1 MALFTGEY
9 ECKLDAKG
17 RLTLPSKVKSRLPE
31 VSGNQLVLSKGLETC
46 IVVYPQVEYMKI
58 YAQIASLSEFKEEYR
73 ELQRNLF
80 RRIADVDLDS
90 VGRILIPR
98 QMIRHAG
105 LQKQVIIVGLGNRF
119 EIWDTDTYNE
129 NIIKDNEAFSKL
141 VQKHLTE

>member
-58 YAQIASLSEFKEEYR
+58 YARIASLSEFNEEYR

-98 QMIRHAG
+98 QMTHHAG

-119 EIWDTDTYNE
+119 EIWDADTYNE
-129 NIIKDNEAFSKL
+129 TIIKDNEAFSKL

>member
-58 YAQIASLSEFKEEYR
+58 YARIASLSEFNEEYR

-98 QMIRHAG
+98 QMTHHAG

-119 EIWDTDTYNE
+119 EIWDADTYNE

>member
-1 MALFTGEY
+1 MSLFTGEY
-9 ECKLDAKG
+9 ECKLDTKG

-58 YAQIASLSEFKEEYR
+58 YAQIASLSEFNEEYR
-73 ELQRNLF
+73 KLQRNLF

-98 QMIRHAG
+98 QMMRHAG
-105 LQKQVIIVGLGNRF
+105 LGKQVTIVGLGNRF
-119 EIWDTDTYNE
+119 EIWDADTYNE
-129 NIIKDNEAFSKL
+129 SIIKDNEAFSKL

>member
-58 YAQIASLSEFKEEYR
+58 YARIASLSEFNEEYR

-90 VGRILIPR
+90 VGRILIPK
-98 QMIRHAG
+98 QMTHHAG
-105 LQKQVIIVGLGNRF
+105 LKKQVIIVGLGNRF
-119 EIWDTDTYNE
+119 EIWNADTYNE